1 MPVGKHEFVV
11 SSHFMP
17 EICLAVCW
25 LNTGTALDLCIVAI
39 PNISVPVY
47 LLIGFSAVDPQNFCL
62 NVSFVIVLI

>member
-1 MPVGKHEFVV
+1 
-11 SSHFMP
+11 MP

-47 LLIGFSAVDPQNFCL
+47 CLMGFSAVDPQNFCL